1 MISRIVVLFV
11 LALLCSVGAA
21 TAKDTKDENA
31 AVASAELWLL
41 SVDKEQYADSWRNAS
56 EFFKRAVTKEKW
68 EQSMISFRK
77 PLGGI
82 LSRKVRSTE
91 FRTSLPGAPD
101 GKYVVIILETSFKN
115 KTTAIETITPMLEK
129 DGVWRVAG
137 YFIR

>member
-1 MISRIVVLFV
+1 MIPRIAVLIV
-11 LALLCSVGAA
+11 LALLFSVGAG
-21 TAKDTKDENA
+21 TARDTKDENA

-41 SVDKEQYADSWRNAS
+41 AVDKEQYADSWRNAA

>member
-1 MISRIVVLFV
+1 MISRIAVLIV
-11 LALLCSVGAA
+11 LALLFSVGAA
-21 TAKDTKDENA
+21 PARDTKDENA

-41 SVDKEQYADSWRNAS
+41 AVDKEQYADSWRNAA